1 MNKNISFSTRQKE
14 ILISEVQLRPVLWDD
29 RNKNYKNT
37 EMTKKIWN
45 QVGAAC
51 GVTGKL
57 I

>member
-1 MNKNISFSTRQKE
+1 MNKKISFSIRKKE

-29 RNKNYKNT
+29 RNKNYKNS

-45 QVGAAC
+45 GVGAAC

>member
-1 MNKNISFSTRQKE
+1 MSKKNSFSTQKKE

-29 RNKNYKNT
+29 RQKNYKNS

-45 QVGAAC
+45 QIGAAC